1 MFLSLDGTFWIQL
14 VNFAIFFALLNVLF
28 LRPVG
33 AAILKRRAYIDS
45 VKSDLD
51 RSSQETRELRARA
64 EAERAAAR
72 RGADELLAKARGEA
86 EREAAQIAA
95 DFTERSN
102 AIAAQARATV
112 EAELRSARGRED
124 ELAKDLAERLL
135 ERAIGSAR

>member
-33 AAILKRRAYIDS
+33 AAIRKRRAYIDS

-51 RSSQETRELRARA
+51 RSLQETRELRARA

-72 RGADELLAKARGEA
+72 READELLAKARREA

-102 AIAAQARATV
+102 TIAAQARATV
-112 EAELRSARGRED
+112 EAELRSARERED

>member
-33 AAILKRRAYIDS
+33 EAIRKRRAYIDS

-51 RSSQETRELRARA
+51 RSLQETRELRTRA

-72 RGADELLAKARGEA
+72 READERSAKARGQA

-95 DFTERSN
+95 EFAERSN
-102 AIAAQARATV
+102 AIAANARATV
-112 EAELRSARGRED
+112 EAELQAAREREG
-124 ELAKDLAERLL
+124 ELAKALADQLL
-135 ERAIGSAR
+135 ARALGSAR